1 MAKYSVGDFVSET
14 VQKDK
19 GEGLFELENDYTL
32 EAGRQIQV
40 EAAEDGIDVSLNRY
54 VIQDGQTISTDR
66 VYSHYRPSHNVT
78 ATGTLR

>member
-32 EAGRQIQV
+32 EV
-40 EAAEDGIDVSLNRY
+40 NLNVMVSSKLGEIKIKRF
-54 VIQDGQTISTDR
+54 
-66 VYSHYRPSHNVT
+66 
-78 ATGTLR
+78 